1 MVASTL
7 LVTHLLL
14 TLLFFLLGDRLH
26 KSLRLRRFKSD
37 RDEILQDCS
46 SSKYAS
52 IQGVFLIWRHTV
64 TMAALTSF
72 HVEKSCHLAS
82 AHSASARR
90 LLHPPAVLIHS
101 TFVLF
106 WSIYTRLSFYRAKH
120 SQIVAGES
128 VLMSTVTAGLTW
140 VYRIWS
146 DCTW

>member
-52 IQGVFLIWRHTV
+52 IQGVFLI
-64 TMAALTSF
+64 
-72 HVEKSCHLAS
+72 
-82 AHSASARR
+82 
-90 LLHPPAVLIHS
+90 
-101 TFVLF
+101 
-106 WSIYTRLSFYRAKH
+106 
-120 SQIVAGES
+120 
-128 VLMSTVTAGLTW
+128 
-140 VYRIWS
+140 
-146 DCTW
+146 